1 MKKETWIVVANSTQ
15 ARIFKLQ
22 NLELIEMDAMIHPE
36 SRMHERDLIAD
47 KPGAAYAGVAP
58 GRYGMEQQQSPK
70 KNEATIF
77 AKQLIDRL
85 DNARSTGQI
94 DRLFLAATP
103 TFLGLLRREMSH
115 LTANL
120 IVSEV
125 DKDITGLR
133 ADEIRGYFPIGL

>member
-1 MKKETWIVVANSTQ
+1 MKKETWVVVANSTQ
-15 ARIFKLQ
+15 ARIFRLQ
-22 NLELIEMDAMIHPE
+22 NLELVEMDAMIHPE
-36 SRMHERDLIAD
+36 SRMHEKDLIAD
-47 KPGAAYAGVAP
+47 KPGATYAGVAS

-70 KNEATIF
+70 KNEAIIF
-77 AKQLIDRL
+77 AKQLIDHL

-103 TFLGLLRREMSH
+103 SFLGLLRQEMSQ

-120 IVSEV
+120 IASEV

-133 ADEIRGYFPIGL
+133 PDEIRGYFPIGL